1 MQAAVDHFFYQNAI
15 NMKVVQL
22 RHPNHKILFCF
33 TLTPQDFSNKF
44 LLLFIKT
51 AKHTALVPKTRG
63 HFHNNNPEP
72 LQLLQSQSNNQALFH
87 TQSPTPLVQPIIKL
101 VKILHL
107 ICQFCCP
114 AKYPLTFIIKES
126 GYIRRGGDTCGT
138 KVEDRTGKYAGTN
151 QGSAKEEV

>member
-72 LQLLQSQSNNQALFH
+72 LQLLQSHFNSSKANQITH
-87 TQSPTPLVQPIIKL
+87 PIPNPSSPT
-101 VKILHL
+101 
-107 ICQFCCP
+107 
-114 AKYPLTFIIKES
+114 
-126 GYIRRGGDTCGT
+126 
-138 KVEDRTGKYAGTN
+138 N
-151 QGSAKEEV
+151 N